1 MQAQSKPLQLLGVHM
16 TVEELDAALA
26 ALGWKVSDFCRATG
40 LHRNTPS
47 RWRNEDVEIPAWVP
61 QHLGLLLDLKRLHA
75 AYALPSGPRTGGW
88 FLQDL
93 ERLHAAYLAPPLDGA
108 APGVPAC

>member
-1 MQAQSKPLQLLGVHM
+1 M
-16 TVEELDAALA
+16 TQCSMTNETAPMTIHELDTALV

-47 RWRNEDVEIPAWVP
+47 RWRNDDVEIPGWVP
-61 QHLGLLLDLKRLHA
+61 HHLGLLLDLKRLHA
-75 AYALPSGPRTGGW
+75 AHMLPASPKAGDW

-93 ERLHAAYLAPPLDGA
+93 QRLNAAYLLPPSA
-108 APGVPAC
+108 VIE